1 MTVYNHAMISADL
14 SEAISLTY
22 PNSSPQYNNGWII
35 MTQINTVVPA
45 FLMNKVVIVTGASRG
60 LGAQI
65 AHKMAAAG
73 ASVCV
78 NYLSSKEAA
87 ETVVADIVAAGGQ
100 AFAYQA
106 DVTELEQM
114 QEMAKEVVAR
124 YGRIDVLVNN
134 ALPSYQFNPSAD
146 YTSIETVKW
155 THFSQQFDGI
165 VQGAVNAVQ
174 AVLPQ
179 MKTQQIGKIINIST
193 NLVYNPVVTYYD
205 YTTAKSA
212 LIGLT
217 RNLASELGQYGIRV
231 NLLAGG
237 LLKTTDAS
245 RLTTEEVFDY
255 IATTTPLRQA
265 TSVADFADS
274 VLLMASDL
282 SAAITGQSIAVDG
295 GLTMP

>member
-1 MTVYNHAMISADL
+1 MSQTQATIPAL
-14 SEAISLTY
+14 LTD
-22 PNSSPQYNNGWII
+22 
-35 MTQINTVVPA
+35 
-45 FLMNKVVIVTGASRG
+45 KVVIVTGASRG
-60 LGAQI
+60 LGAVI
-65 AHKMAAAG
+65 AKQMAAAG
-73 ASVCV
+73 AKVCV
-78 NYLSSKEAA
+78 NYLNSEAA
-87 ETVVADIVAAGGQ
+87 AQSVVADIKGAGGH
-100 AFAYQA
+100 AFAYCG
-106 DVTELEQM
+106 DVTDLTQM
-114 QEMAKEVVAR
+114 QAMAAAVIEHF
-124 YGRIDVLVNN
+124 GRIDVLVNN

-155 THFSQQFDGI
+155 SHFSQQIDGI
-165 VQGAVNAVQ
+165 VKGAVNTVQ

-179 MKTQQIGKIINIST
+179 MKSQQMGNIINIST

-245 RLTTEEVFDY
+245 SLTTEEVFDY

-265 TSVADFADS
+265 TSVADFANS
-274 VLLMASDL
+274 VLLIASDL
-282 SAAITGQSIAVDG
+282 STAITGQSIAVDG

>member
-1 MTVYNHAMISADL
+1 MD
-14 SEAISLTY
+14 
-22 PNSSPQYNNGWII
+22 NSQ
-35 MTQINTVVPA
+35 TAVPA
-45 FLMNKVVIVTGASRG
+45 LLTGKVAIVTGASRG

-65 AHKMAAAG
+65 AQQMAAAG

-78 NYLSSKEAA
+78 NYLNSKEAA
-87 ETVVADIVAAGGQ
+87 ETVVADIEAAGGQ
-100 AFAYQA
+100 AFAYQG
-106 DVTELEQM
+106 DVTDLAQM
-114 QEMAKEVVAR
+114 QAMAAEVVKR
-124 YGRIDVLVNN
+124 FGGIDILVNN

-155 THFSQQFDGI
+155 SHFSQQIDGI

-179 MKTQQIGKIINIST
+179 MKSQEMGKIINIST
-193 NLVYNPVVTYYD
+193 NLIYNPVVTYYD

-237 LLKTTDAS
+237 LLKITDAS
-245 RLTTEEVFDY
+245 SLTTEEVFDY

-265 TSVADFADS
+265 TSVSDFANS